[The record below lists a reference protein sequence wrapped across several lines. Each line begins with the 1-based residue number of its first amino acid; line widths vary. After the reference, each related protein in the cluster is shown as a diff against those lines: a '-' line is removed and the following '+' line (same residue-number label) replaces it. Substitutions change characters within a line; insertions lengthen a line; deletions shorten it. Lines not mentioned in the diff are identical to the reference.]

1 MTTRVTLRR
10 FVSAASVVAV
20 LAGGPS
26 AFAQPARAADSTVS
40 GVATPSNYAIGVDD
54 VLSVLVWNEKDM
66 SADVMVRPDGK
77 ISLPL
82 IREVDAVGLTPAE
95 LSARV
100 AGVVGKFLN
109 DPPEVTVMV
118 KEIRSRKVFV
128 LGEVAKP
135 GMIPLNVDM
144 NVLQVLSA
152 AGGLLEWAKKG
163 DIVVVRTE
171 KGTETRLKF
180 NYNDAIKGKNPKQ
193 NVTLQPGDLVVVP

>member
-10 FVSAASVVAV
+10 LLGAAALSAV
-20 LAGGPS
+20 LGAGS
-26 AFAQPARAADSTVS
+26 AFAQPARPNETIVGGVSTPVD
-40 GVATPSNYAIGVDD
+40 YAIGVDD

-82 IREVDAVGLTPAE
+82 LKEVDAVGLTPAQLE
-95 LSARV
+95 TRLTEV
-100 AGVVGKFLN
+100 AGKFLN
-109 DPPEVTVMV
+109 DPPQVTVMV
-118 KEIRSRKVFV
+118 KEIKSRKVFV

-152 AGGLLEWAKKG
+152 SGGLLEWAKKG
-163 DIVVVRTE
+163 DIVIVRTE
-171 KGTETRLKF
+171 KGVETRLKF

-193 NVTLQPGDLVVVP
+193 NVMLQPGDLVVVP